1 MKELHFSK
9 TYFKKEI
16 FDDSKSGVRIVVRE
30 IPCIDIAEEEYSLRV
45 STRFEDEGTI
55 HRDYA
60 IEHHVDNP
68 KHPFPHL
75 QFKFHTESVGQ
86 FRIRID
92 VSDIEEYKQVIL
104 GFIYQIKN
112 VLSEM
117 EKYKKGITDEILVLE
132 LVNELKSNSEFL
144 LKKINEGLLKY
155 SAEFDKGVTRE
166 KVAGLNKHPL
176 LPLFVGKENVE
187 KIKSCMA
194 NK

>member
-75 QFKFHTESVGQ
+75 QFKFHTESV
-86 FRIRID
+86 
-92 VSDIEEYKQVIL
+92 
-104 GFIYQIKN
+104 
-112 VLSEM
+112 
-117 EKYKKGITDEILVLE
+117 
-132 LVNELKSNSEFL
+132 
-144 LKKINEGLLKY
+144 
-155 SAEFDKGVTRE
+155 
-166 KVAGLNKHPL
+166 
-176 LPLFVGKENVE
+176 
-187 KIKSCMA
+187 
-194 NK
+194 